1 MNRELRRTVLVA
13 LTVAAALAPLS
24 CRTVRKVTGTQEVF
38 YQASPDRVVA
48 ATEAA
53 MKALDLTVIHAVHS
67 KIDGKIVG
75 RTAQDKQITIRVE
88 RQGDEMSRVA
98 IKVGYIGDK
107 AIGHAIIAETKKR
120 LKYPGLK

>member
-88 RQGDEMSRVA
+88 REGDEMSRVA

-120 LKYPGLK
+120 LKYRGLK

>member
-1 MNRELRRTVLVA
+1 MNKELRRTALVA
-13 LTVAAALAPLS
+13 LTVVAALAPLS
-24 CRTVRKVTGTQEVF
+24 CRTVRKATGTQEVF
-38 YQASPDRVVA
+38 YQASPDRVVV

-53 MKALDLTVIHAVHS
+53 MKALDLTVIRAVHS

-75 RTAQDKQITIRVE
+75 RTAQDKQITIRVK

-98 IKVGYIGDK
+98 IKVGYLGDK

-120 LKYPGLK
+120 LE